1 MNTAQR
7 LQQLR
12 KERGLSQEALAEQ
25 LGVSRQAVSKW
36 ESGQTMPDVEKI
48 VAASEEF
55 GVTTDWLLKGV
66 RPAEELA
73 PARRKLAGRILFAA
87 SPAFV
92 AAGLLLAVAGE
103 WEGSTFVRCAGLIVQ
118 VMGVALYFIGRVLTG
133 EKGPFWAA
141 WLDVACIA
149 FLPVRFVMG
158 WGVFLTPVTW
168 FVPFEAA
175 KIVRDLLCWP
185 AYLAVLAVSFL
196 LLKKRK

>member
-1 MNTAQR
+1 MDMAQR
-7 LQQLR
+7 IQQLR
-12 KERGLSQEALAEQ
+12 RSKGLSQEELAGR

-36 ESGQTMPDVEKI
+36 EGGQSAPDAEKI
-48 VAASEEF
+48 VALSEGF

-66 RPAEELA
+66 EPAEEKGG
-73 PARRKLAGRILFAA
+73 ARRKLAGRILFAA

-118 VMGVALYFIGRVLTG
+118 VMGGALYFIGRVLTG

-149 FLPVRFVMG
+149 FLPVRFVLG

-168 FVPFEAA
+168 FVPCEAA
-175 KIVRDLLCWP
+175 KSVRDLRRWP
-185 AYLAVLAVSFL
+185 AYLAVLAASFL
-196 LLKKRK
+196 LLKQRQ

>member
-1 MNTAQR
+1 MDMAQR
-7 LQQLR
+7 IQQLR
-12 KERGLSQEALAEQ
+12 RSKGLSQEELAGR

-36 ESGQTMPDVEKI
+36 EGGQSAPDAEKI
-48 VAASEEF
+48 VALSEGF

-66 RPAEELA
+66 EPAEEKGG
-73 PARRKLAGRILFAA
+73 ARRKLAGRILFAA

>member
-1 MNTAQR
+1 MNRRTRAEI
-7 LQQLR
+7 LESLR
-12 KERGLSQEALAEQ
+12 EKERNRALILGTGAGTGLS
-25 LGVSRQAVSKW
+25 AV
-36 ESGQTMPDVEKI
+36 
-48 VAASEEF
+48 
-55 GVTTDWLLKGV
+55 
-66 RPAEELA
+66 AEEKGG
-73 PARRKLAGRILFAA
+73 ARRKLAGRILFAA

-141 WLDVACIA
+141 WLDVVCIA

-175 KIVRDLLCWP
+175 KIVHEE
-185 AYLAVLAVSFL
+185 
-196 LLKKRK
+196 